1 MQEMTDT
8 KELFIQSVNELICA
22 NIDDADFDC
31 TLLFEETLGLSKRD
45 FFSKDFV
52 ISEDKAH
59 IIKSLIERRKK
70 GEPLQYIL
78 GYWEFYSRKFFVGEG
93 VLIPRDDTEVV
104 LRATLPHLD
113 KLTKHSEEIKILD
126 LCSGSGILGIT
137 LKCEYKNAKVTAV
150 ELSKKALPFLVK
162 NAEYNNADIEIINES
177 LYDCADKFEN
187 SSLDLL
193 ISNPPYIKKSDLC
206 TLQPEVLREPTL
218 ALDGGEDGCDFLRGI
233 VSLYTEKIKIGGM
246 LALELDSQQA
256 QYTKALMKQ
265 KGFDNIEIFDDLGGI
280 HRAITGIRVK

>member
-1 MQEMTDT
+1 MTDA
-8 KELFIQSVNELICA
+8 KALFTRWQNEL
-22 NIDDADFDC
+22 NSSGIDDAEFDC
-31 TLLFEETLGLSKRD
+31 TLLFQEVLGVSKSE
-45 FFSKDFV
+45 FFSADYKL
-52 ISEDKAH
+52 SEDKAYK
-59 IIKSLIERRKK
+59 INGLIERRKK

-78 GYWEFYSRKFFVGEG
+78 GCWEFYSRKFFVGEG

-137 LKCEYKNAKVTAV
+137 LKCEYRNAEVTAV
-150 ELSKKALPFLVK
+150 EISEKALPYLLK
-162 NAEYNNADIEIINES
+162 NAEHNNADIKVINES
-177 LYDCADKFEN
+177 LYDCAHKFEN
-187 SSLDLL
+187 NSLDLI

-206 TLQPEVLREPTL
+206 TLQTEVLREPTL

-233 VSLYTEKIKIGGM
+233 VSLYTDKIKIGGM

-256 QYTKALMKQ
+256 QYTKALMEQ
-265 KGFDNIEIFDDLGGI
+265 KGFESIEIFDDLGGI
-280 HRAITGIRVK
+280 HRAITGIRAK